1 MREEAELLLFQ
12 HLLSKTDWDLG
23 LETAALVVA
32 EAEYPGLNLG
42 KYSAKLDRLGRRA
55 RKLVAESNLQGSPPI
70 VAVLRMLYEEMGF
83 RGNVSDYY
91 DPKNSFLNDVLE
103 RRLGIPITL
112 ALVIIGVCRRSG
124 VKADGVSFP
133 GHFLVRT
140 QDEHENVFF
149 VDPFDGRLLDEESLQ
164 LLYEQTTGDPSD
176 LDPAFLQPS
185 CKKQILARLLNN
197 LRAIYEVRG
206 DRVRLRKILQRMAIL
221 NPSDEIESRLA
232 LLGNNTPLAPRLS
245 VN

>member
-1 MREEAELLLFQ
+1 MREEAELRLFQ
-12 HLLSKTDWDLG
+12 HLIGKSDCDTG

-32 EAEYPGLNLG
+32 EAEYPGLNLARYKG
-42 KYSAKLDRLGRRA
+42 KLDRMGRQA
-55 RKLVAESNLQGSPPI
+55 RKLVQDSMLDGTPPI

-91 DPKNSFLNDVLE
+91 DPKNSFLNDVLD

-112 ALVIIGVCRRSG
+112 ALVIISVSRRAGVR
-124 VKADGVSFP
+124 ADGVSFP

-140 QDEHENVFF
+140 EDIHGNVFF
-149 VDPFDGRLLDEESLQ
+149 VDPFDGRLLDDESLQ
-164 LLYEQTTGDPSD
+164 LLDEQTTGDPSD

-185 CKKQILARLLNN
+185 CRRQILARLLNN

-206 DRVRLRKILQRMAIL
+206 DRLRLRRVLQRMAIL
-221 NPSDEIESRLA
+221 NPSEEIESRLA
-232 LLGNNTPLAPRLS
+232 LLGNNVPLAPRLS

>member
-1 MREEAELLLFQ
+1 MREEVELLLFQ

-42 KYSAKLDRLGRRA
+42 KYSAKLDRMGRRA
-55 RKLVAESNLQGSPPI
+55 RKLVAESALQGSPPI

-140 QDEHENVFF
+140 QDEDENVFF

-206 DRVRLRKILQRMAIL
+206 DRIRLRKILQRMAIL

-232 LLGNNTPLAPRLS
+232 LLGNNAPLAPRLS

>member
-42 KYSAKLDRLGRRA
+42 KYSGKLDRMGRRA
-55 RKLVAESNLQGSPPI
+55 RKLATESVLEGTLPI

-91 DPKNSFLNDVLE
+91 DPKNSFLNDVLD

-112 ALVIIGVCRRSG
+112 ALVIIGVCRRAG

-140 QDEHENVFF
+140 EDEHDNVFF

-176 LDPAFLQPS
+176 LDPAFLQPA

-206 DRVRLRKILQRMAIL
+206 DSVRLRKILQRMAIL

-232 LLGNNTPLAPRLS
+232 LLGSNVPLAPRLS

>member
-1 MREEAELLLFQ
+1 MREEAELRLFQ
-12 HLLSKTDWDLG
+12 HLIAKSDGDVA

-32 EAEYPGLNLG
+32 EAEYPGLNLARYKG
-42 KYSAKLDRLGRRA
+42 KLDRMGRRA
-55 RKLVAESNLQGSPPI
+55 RKLVQDSMLDGTPPI
-70 VAVLRMLYEEMGF
+70 VPILRMLYEEMGF

-91 DPKNSFLNDVLE
+91 DPKNSFLNDVLD

-112 ALVIIGVCRRSG
+112 ALVIISVSRRAGVR
-124 VKADGVSFP
+124 ADGVSFP

-140 QDEHENVFF
+140 EDNDGNVFL

-185 CKKQILARLLNN
+185 CRRQILARLLNN

-206 DRVRLRKILQRMAIL
+206 DSLRLRRVLQRMAIL

-232 LLGNNTPLAPRLS
+232 LLHNNAPLAPRLS

>member
-1 MREEAELLLFQ
+1 MREEVELLLFQ

-42 KYSAKLDRLGRRA
+42 KYSGKLDRMGRRA
-55 RKLVAESNLQGSPPI
+55 RKLVTESAMEGTLPI

-83 RGNVSDYY
+83 RGNVADYY

-112 ALVIIGVCRRSG
+112 ALVIIGVCRRAG

-140 QDEHENVFF
+140 QDEQGNVFF
-149 VDPFDGRLLDEESLQ
+149 VDPFDGHLLDEESLQ

-176 LDPAFLQPS
+176 LDPAWLLPA

-206 DRVRLRKILQRMAIL
+206 DSTRLRKVLQRMAIL
-221 NPSDEIESRLA
+221 NPSAEINSRLA
-232 LLGNNTPLAPRLS
+232 LLGSNLPLAPRLS